1 MKSNILNTIT
11 YLNNCCN
18 QQFDLTVFLSW
29 LSGVKSVYLRVSG
42 VKITFDE
49 FKNVTLLDVRQWM
62 KDKVNNEW
70 DILNY
75 KYSNLVEMFSTIEI
89 DDMLFEN
96 IGEHYLIN
104 RVGHFIRLQIKKVID
119 DLSDDDLLY
128 IQKWITNKSIVKE

>member
-1 MKSNILNTIT
+1 MKSNIVNTIN

-29 LSGVKSVYLRVSG
+29 LSGVNSAYLRVSG
-42 VKITFDE
+42 VKITFNE
-49 FKNVTLLDVRQWM
+49 FKNVTLLDIRQWM
-62 KDKVNNEW
+62 KEKVNDEW

-75 KYSNLVEMFSTIEI
+75 KYSNLVELFSTIEI
-89 DDMLFEN
+89 ADLLLEN
-96 IGEHYLIN
+96 IREHYLIN

-119 DLSDDDLLY
+119 ELRDDDLLY

>member
-1 MKSNILNTIT
+1 MKSNIVNTIN

-29 LSGVKSVYLRVSG
+29 LSGVNSAYLRVSG
-42 VKITFDE
+42 VKITFNE
-49 FKNVTLLDVRQWM
+49 FKNVTLLDIKQWM
-62 KDKVNNEW
+62 KEKVNDEW

-75 KYSNLVEMFSTIEI
+75 KYSNLVELFSTIEI
-89 DDMLFEN
+89 ADLLLEN
-96 IGEHYLIN
+96 IREHYLIN

-119 DLSDDDLLY
+119 DLSSDDLLY